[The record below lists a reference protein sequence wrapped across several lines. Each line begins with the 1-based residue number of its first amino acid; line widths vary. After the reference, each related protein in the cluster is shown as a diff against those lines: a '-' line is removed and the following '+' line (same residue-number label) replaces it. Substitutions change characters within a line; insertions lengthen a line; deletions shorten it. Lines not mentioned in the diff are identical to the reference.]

1 MVALLFGQF
10 SNPVHESQRG
20 PEIGKLEGTREVMLV
35 DKIPLAGFRQLPMDF
50 SKFISLQRR
59 YTAAA
64 GDAISVCKHK
74 PSS

>member
-1 MVALLFGQF
+1 
-10 SNPVHESQRG
+10 
-20 PEIGKLEGTREVMLV
+20 
-35 DKIPLAGFRQLPMDF
+35 MDF